1 LHTLATLNLAAMPDP
16 IVTIVTAAIEH
27 APSTAVIA
35 SIYGVAKPFLAKI
48 LGPAADEVGEIGR
61 DYIKGFRAKNIE
73 ARLNGADKLLNDA
86 GIDPQPVPPK
96 VLVPLLESASLE
108 DNPLLSE
115 HWEGLLANA
124 ANPKSRA
131 KVDGNLVD
139 ILKQLNY
146 SQAIILLVIGV
157 MLEKGGDNRSNQEK
171 ASIFLSTPAV
181 MEELR
186 MLHEGQPD
194 QGFDISD
201 DDFYISLD
209 NLVRLRLCTVNGMDP
224 LDAALS
230 EQGKLREAMKN
241 LQMFLAPGREN
252 ISITYLGLTFL
263 AACEAPKRGP
273 LLSAE

>member
-1 LHTLATLNLAAMPDP
+1 MPDP
-16 IVTIVTAAIEH
+16 ITTVVTVVSEHPQAVAA
-27 APSTAVIA
+27 VA
-35 SIYGVAKPFLAKI
+35 SIYGVFKPFLTKI

-61 DYIKGFRAKNIE
+61 DYIRGFRAKNIE
-73 ARLNGADKLLNDA
+73 ARLAGADKALSEA
-86 GIDPQPVPPK
+86 GIEPQPVPPR

-157 MLEKGGDNRSNQEK
+157 MLDKGENNISAKEKVDTFLHT
-171 ASIFLSTPAV
+171 ASVT
-181 MEELR
+181 EQLR
-186 MLHEGQPD
+186 VLHQAQSD

-201 DDFYISLD
+201 EDFYVSLD
-209 NLVRLRLCTVNGMDP
+209 NLVRLRLCTINGMAGF
-224 LDAALS
+224 DATLM
-230 EQGKLREAMKN
+230 EQGMLKEAFKN
-241 LQMFLAPGREN
+241 MQSFLAPGREN

-263 AACEAPKRGP
+263 AACEAPKP
-273 LLSAE
+273 ILLSPTK